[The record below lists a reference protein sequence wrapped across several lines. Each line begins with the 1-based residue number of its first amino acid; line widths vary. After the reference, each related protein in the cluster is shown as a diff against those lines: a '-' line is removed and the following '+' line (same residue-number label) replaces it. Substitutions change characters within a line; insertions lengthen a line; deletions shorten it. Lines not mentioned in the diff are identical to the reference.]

1 VKKKRSKKEIADE
14 ARREA
19 ENSPNIRR
27 LRDLAERAW
36 ADLAAQGRVEGP
48 PPAPG
53 EGGERLREVVLRRE
67 ARRRGDAPA
76 NP

>member
-19 ENSPNIRR
+19 EKSPNIRR
-27 LRDLAERAW
+27 LRELAERAW
-36 ADLAAQGRVEGP
+36 ADLTAQGRVEGP

-67 ARRRGDAPA
+67 ARRRGDAP
-76 NP
+76 PKT

>member
-1 VKKKRSKKEIADE
+1 MKKKRSKKEIADQ

-19 ENSPNIRR
+19 ETSPNIRR
-27 LRDLAERAW
+27 LRNLAERAW

-76 NP
+76 NS

>member
-1 VKKKRSKKEIADE
+1 MKRKRSKKEIADQ
-14 ARREA
+14 AGREA

-27 LRDLAERAW
+27 LRELAERGW

-53 EGGERLREVVLRRE
+53 EGGERLRQILLRRE
-67 ARRRGDAPA
+67 ARREGDAP
-76 NP
+76 PKI